1 MNNKNIKVVD
11 EHSIDRD
18 ANIIFALDL
27 DGSEYVVYWIKRDE
41 DNGNI
46 FVSKV
51 IKNLD
56 GTFNM
61 LNIDDSMEKA
71 KLSDIV
77 KELIT
82 TSVNSSDDRLTGTSL
97 TLSDGKDVKFITV
110 LFNKEQNIN
119 VQKTYITT
127 VKMEV
132 IRVAEKYFDV
142 KSISEETKIFEDI
155 FPAMDSISDRSEN
168 NVSNINVFSPV
179 TDNLNEKLNVI
190 SNESTINDTV
200 VSKPDNFV
208 TFGSETTVP
217 KETIETPSVLVGGPE
232 NVSLSSDNS
241 ATLSNTSVSNPS
253 IIEPIT
259 VGGVVSNAETAPL
272 NVLPN
277 TIPSANNYNSS
288 APIGNMEQT
297 NTVAPSLVIDA
308 SKETN
313 LNAALGEAASST
325 SIPVEN
331 IESVREFGVDSISN
345 TQTPQVNVAPQN
357 VNQTVSPVVSKAGF
371 ANSKFFMVV
380 AVAFFL
386 ASCIFLGY
394 EVFNYFQL
402 TK

>member
-82 TSVNSSDDRLTGTSL
+82 TSVNSSDDRLNGTSL
-97 TLSDGKDVKFITV
+97 TLSDGKMAKFITV

-132 IRVAEKYFDV
+132 IRVTEKYFDV
-142 KSISEETKIFEDI
+142 KSISEEAKIFEDI
-155 FPAMDSISDRSEN
+155 FPTLDSASDRSEN
-168 NVSNINVFSPV
+168 NTSNIDVFSPV
-179 TDNLNEKLNVI
+179 TDNLSEKLNVI
-190 SNESTINDTV
+190 SNEPTVNETV
-200 VSKPDNFV
+200 VSKSDNFV
-208 TFGSETTVP
+208 TFGSETTIP
-217 KETIETPSVLVGGPE
+217 KETIETPSVLAGVPE

-241 ATLSNTSVSNPS
+241 ETLNSASVSNPS

-259 VGGVVSNAETAPL
+259 IGGVVSNAETSTL

-288 APIGNMEQT
+288 APIGVMEQS

-331 IESVREFGVDSISN
+331 IEPVREFGVDNISN
-345 TQTPQVNVAPQN
+345 TSAPQVNVAPQN
-357 VNQTVSPVVSKAGF
+357 ANQTVNSVVSKAGF
-371 ANSKFFMVV
+371 ANSKFFMVI

>member
-1 MNNKNIKVVD
+1 MNNNNIKVVD

-82 TSVNSSDDRLTGTSL
+82 ISVNSSEDRLNGTSL
-97 TLSDGKDVKFITV
+97 TLSDGKMAKFITV

-132 IRVAEKYFDV
+132 IRVTEKYFDV
-142 KSISEETKIFEDI
+142 KSISEEAKIFEDI
-155 FPAMDSISDRSEN
+155 FPTLDSTSVVSEN
-168 NVSNINVFSPV
+168 NTSNIDVFSPV

-190 SNESTINDTV
+190 SNEPAPSETV
-200 VSKPDNFV
+200 VSSPDNFV
-208 TFGSETTVP
+208 TFGSETTIP
-217 KETIETPSVLVGGPE
+217 KETIEAPSVLVGGPE
-232 NVSLSSDNS
+232 KVSLSSDNS
-241 ATLSNTSVSNPS
+241 STLNNSSVSNPS

-259 VGGVVSNAETAPL
+259 VGGVVSNTETSPL
-272 NVLPN
+272 NVLPS
-277 TIPSANNYNSS
+277 TIPSVNSNNSLAS
-288 APIGNMEQT
+288 TDVMGQT
-297 NTVAPSLVIDA
+297 NNVVPSLVIDA

-331 IESVREFGVDSISN
+331 IEPVREFGVDSISN
-345 TQTPQVNVAPQN
+345 TPTPQVNVVPQN

-371 ANSKFFMVV
+371 ANSKFFMVI

>member
-82 TSVNSSDDRLTGTSL
+82 TSVNSSDDRLNGTSL
-97 TLSDGKDVKFITV
+97 TLSDGKMAKFITV

-119 VQKTYITT
+119 IQKTYITT

-132 IRVAEKYFDV
+132 IRVTEKYFDV
-142 KSISEETKIFEDI
+142 KSISEEAKIFEDI
-155 FPAMDSISDRSEN
+155 FPTLDSASDRSEN
-168 NVSNINVFSPV
+168 NTSNIDVFSPV
-179 TDNLNEKLNVI
+179 TDNLSEKLNVI
-190 SNESTINDTV
+190 SNEPTVNETV
-200 VSKPDNFV
+200 VSKSDNFV
-208 TFGSETTVP
+208 TFGSETTIP
-217 KETIETPSVLVGGPE
+217 KETIETPSVLVGVPE

-241 ATLSNTSVSNPS
+241 ETLNNASVSNPS

-259 VGGVVSNAETAPL
+259 IGGVVSNAETSTL

-288 APIGNMEQT
+288 APIGVMEQS

-331 IESVREFGVDSISN
+331 IEPVREFGVDNISN
-345 TQTPQVNVAPQN
+345 TSAPQVNVAPQN
-357 VNQTVSPVVSKAGF
+357 ANQTVNSVVSKAGF
-371 ANSKFFMVV
+371 ANSKFFMVI

>member
-82 TSVNSSDDRLTGTSL
+82 TSVNSSDDRLNGTSL
-97 TLSDGKDVKFITV
+97 TLSDGKMAKFITV

-132 IRVAEKYFDV
+132 IRVTEKYFDV
-142 KSISEETKIFEDI
+142 KSISEEAKIFEDI
-155 FPAMDSISDRSEN
+155 FPTLDSASDRSEN
-168 NVSNINVFSPV
+168 NTSNIDVFSPE
-179 TDNLNEKLNVI
+179 TDNLSEKLNVI
-190 SNESTINDTV
+190 SNEPTVNETV
-200 VSKPDNFV
+200 VSNPDNFV
-208 TFGSETTVP
+208 TFGSETTIP
-217 KETIETPSVLVGGPE
+217 KETIETPSVLTGVPE

-241 ATLSNTSVSNPS
+241 ETLNSASVSNPS

-259 VGGVVSNAETAPL
+259 IGGVVSNAETSTL

-288 APIGNMEQT
+288 APIGVMEQS

-331 IESVREFGVDSISN
+331 IEPVREFGVDNISN
-345 TQTPQVNVAPQN
+345 TSAPQVNVAPQN
-357 VNQTVSPVVSKAGF
+357 ANQTVNSVVSKAGF
-371 ANSKFFMVV
+371 ANSKFFMVI